1 MGEID
6 KVLCAVTRDG
16 YVYFATL
23 DASNTLYLILSKKY
37 PRSIDEAEWTVSE
50 HRPLQNVPIRWSED
64 VSCSVGE
71 NGKFMI
77 MALLKNTVDGR
88 NSSQPSW
95 FWGATSDIVT
105 SGKSDA
111 VLDWDV
117 MSLPFRCEASDTC
130 SHQIL
135 PGYRPSFVHA
145 VHQKS
150 NDTTWLSTYDGGTF
164 PKYTS
169 FSATDMPFKRDGLV
183 AYHDRDLVRVELDLA
198 TDVTAPILTRV
209 SIQKFLTNHT
219 GIPSATRSSWT
230 DSEVG
235 LSSACVVPE
244 ARFGRHV
251 GVDDDIL
258 YIWCQEP
265 DSNRNAIY
273 LYKPGMSES
282 HHSLLLV
289 TKFNVSGAPFQTFLP
304 IPAGPGDLST
314 LPSSPWWFSWAILIR
329 NNSIY
334 SLGSASS
341 PTTAW
346 SGTGGSLTIKAAG
359 FTYGHKEVH
368 SLSMSNNAST
378 REPNFIYALK
388 RRPMEAAFFFG
399 FIVIIFILAIIAL
412 VRYFRRRGKPALESP
427 PSFEEAINDATQQQR
442 PASITSCDSLPQ
454 YTERP
459 SSRELP
465 REEHEEHE
473 MQAVQ
478 AVQTVP

>member
-50 HRPLQNVPIRWSED
+50 HRPLQNVPIRWSDD

-88 NSSQPSW
+88 NSSQPSR

-105 SGKSDA
+105 SGKSGA

-198 TDVTAPILTRV
+198 TDGTAPTLTR
-209 SIQKFLTNHT
+209 
-219 GIPSATRSSWT
+219 
-230 DSEVG
+230 
-235 LSSACVVPE
+235 
-244 ARFGRHV
+244 
-251 GVDDDIL
+251 
-258 YIWCQEP
+258 EP

-289 TKFNVSGAPFQTFLP
+289 TKFNVSGAPFQTFLS

-359 FTYGHKEVH
+359 FAYGHKEVH

-399 FIVIIFILAIIAL
+399 FIVIILILAIIAL